1 MNLAARIAILSLLLV
16 APAQAQDTAKP
27 QDPGNQRN
35 IEIATN
41 LICDTPQQVERFVAL
56 FDGNAELA
64 ISTVNDEAQTPNAC
78 VVATAAYVK
87 GEERATARSQAG
99 TFQAGTFQVFQIF
112 VVGVVTLNGMQAV
125 QPAEFFTLMPVE
137 EQSVTVG
144 RRPQ

>member
-1 MNLAARIAILSLLLV
+1 MNFAMRVVVLFLLLA

-27 QDPGNQRN
+27 QNHGNQRN
-35 IEIATN
+35 VEVATS

-64 ISTVNDEAQTPNAC
+64 INTVNDEAQTPNAC

-87 GEERATARSQAG
+87 GEERATARSQI
-99 TFQAGTFQVFQIF
+99 GTFQVFQIF
-112 VVGVVTLNGMQAV
+112 VVGVVTLDGMQAV

-137 EQSVTVG
+137 EQSATIG